1 MAFETIKD
9 NLIFTQ
15 TIVGDISATG
25 NFYNTSGLVT
35 GSGGGADSGVRAL
48 SANWQSTYTTVLA
61 QSASWIGGGGALPEK
76 TKLTGN
82 GSTNSFSIHGTYTN
96 AAAYRVDI
104 NGVVQEPTV
113 GASVG
118 DYSISAPGTLL
129 FSTAPANGTKIV
141 VIG

>member
-1 MAFETIKD
+1 MAFETIND
-9 NLIFTQ
+9 NVRFTQ

-25 NFYNTSGLVT
+25 NVYSAGSLV
-35 GSGGGADSGVRAL
+35 
-48 SANWQSTYTTVLA
+48 
-61 QSASWIGGGGALPEK
+61 GGGGGK

-82 GSTNSFSIHGTYTN
+82 GTTQSFSIHGASTN

-118 DYSISAPGTLL
+118 DYSISAPGTIL
-129 FSTAPANGTKIV
+129 FSTAPANGTKII